1 MTPVS
6 LAPKEVKFDK
16 TYKPNFNKNKEI
28 LIKFDLDN
36 KVSILNGCNSHTGTY
51 KATDDGSIEFGPM
64 TSTKKL
70 CENDN
75 DGFYTKPLSQSVS
88 FKCDGEKITLYEKTG
103 KFTLILTP
111 HVVVSPLVKNIC
123 ENVKCLPKTHCE
135 KGKCVAT
142 IAPFS
147 ADKTRTTI
155 ILVPEKALST
165 PTSHHLAETQ
175 KIGTVPATT
184 ATVQTPKIKT
194 VNAPKA

>member
-103 KFTLILTP
+103 
-111 HVVVSPLVKNIC
+111 
-123 ENVKCLPKTHCE
+123 
-135 KGKCVAT
+135 
-142 IAPFS
+142 
-147 ADKTRTTI
+147 
-155 ILVPEKALST
+155 
-165 PTSHHLAETQ
+165 
-175 KIGTVPATT
+175 
-184 ATVQTPKIKT
+184 
-194 VNAPKA
+194 